1 MSHRKSPNV
10 RHYSA
15 WACCTVNGRAK
26 SLIKTTKRASDL
38 RRQFGEA
45 LPVLVFQLPEFGA
58 RSYVAGNSG
67 WSALRDAQRRFVVE
81 DPASGLVVVL
91 GAGDPWDIHPPNKQE
106 PACRA
111 VPVWQA
117 VNTAAPIRTGYSP
130 ESITR
135 KGNTIRITLPQTK
148 GPYLI
153 AGSDAPIGF
162 SLCETD
168 GTCRFATASLSG
180 RVLEL
185 RDAARRTSL
194 VRYCWGDTP
203 VCNLMSPDGAPVTP
217 FELAVP

>member
-1 MSHRKSPNV
+1 VGVLHCQRPGKEPNQDNQF
-10 RHYSA
+10 A
-15 WACCTVNGRAK
+15 A
-26 SLIKTTKRASDL
+26 DL

-45 LPVLVFQLPEFGA
+45 LTVLVFQLPEFDA
-58 RSYVAGNSG
+58 RSYEAGNSG
-67 WSALRDAQRRFVVE
+67 WSARHDAQRRFVVE
-81 DPASGLVVVL
+81 DLASSLVVVL

-106 PACRA
+106 PARRA

-130 ESITR
+130 DSITR
-135 KGNTIRITLPQTK
+135 KGNTLRITLPQTDR
-148 GPYLI
+148 PCFI
-153 AGSDAPIGF
+153 AGSDAPVGF

-168 GTCRFATASLSG
+168 GTCRFATASLSR

-185 RDAARRTSL
+185 RNAPRRTIL

-203 VCNLMSPDGAPVTP
+203 VCNLMSPNVVPVTP